1 MYSSSITNFTKFSL
15 FEGSPAESRKLK
27 TESELKKSKN
37 IFKIVAP
44 KKLVMNN
51 FKYESIS
58 RKD

>member
-1 MYSSSITNFTKFSL
+1 MYWRSVTNFTKFSL
-15 FEGSPAESRKLK
+15 LEGSPAELRKLK

-44 KKLVMNN
+44 KKLVINN
-51 FKYESIS
+51 FKYDSIS